1 MPKTPKNESI
11 TPVKPSGIIYQL
23 KITLK
28 AVKPPIWRR
37 LQVKS
42 DITLLALHKTIQKVM
57 GWTDSHLH
65 EFIVKGVSYGDS
77 EDEDALNERRH
88 RLNKLRFEEKE
99 KFFYVYDFGDNW
111 EHVILVEKILSI
123 DSSVKYPVCLA
134 GKRSGPIENCGGPWG
149 YMELLDILGDP
160 NHPEHE
166 EQMEWIEEDFDPEMF
181 DVDEIN
187 GRLRGRRR

>member
-1 MPKTPKNESI
+1 MPKKPKNESAI
-11 TPVKPSGIIYQL
+11 LAKPSGIIYQL

-28 AVKPPIWRR
+28 EVKPPIWRR

-88 RLNKLRFEEKE
+88 RLNKLLLEEKE

-111 EHVILVEKILSI
+111 EHVILLEKILPF
-123 DSSVKYPVCLA
+123 DADARYPVCLT
-134 GKRSGPIENCGGPWG
+134 GKRSGPLEDCGGPWG
-149 YMELLDILGDP
+149 YMELLDVLEDP
-160 NHPEHE
+160 NHPEYE
-166 EQMEWIEEDFDPEMF
+166 ERMEWTGEDFDPEMF
-181 DVDEIN
+181 DIDEIN
-187 GRLRGRRR
+187 GRLRGCRR

>member
-1 MPKTPKNESI
+1 MPKKPKNESVVSAGPG
-11 TPVKPSGIIYQL
+11 TPIYQL

-28 AVKPPIWRR
+28 GVKPPIWRR

-88 RLNKLRFEEKE
+88 HLNKLRLEEKE

-111 EHVILVEKILSI
+111 EHVILVEKILRI
-123 DSSVKYPVCLA
+123 DSSVKYPVCLT
-134 GKRSGPIENCGGPWG
+134 GKRSGPLEDCGGPWG
-149 YMELLDILGDP
+149 YMELLDILEDP
-160 NHPEHE
+160 NHPDYDERI
-166 EQMEWIEEDFDPEMF
+166 EWIGEDFDPEMF
-181 DVDEIN
+181 DIEKIN
-187 GRLRGRRR
+187 RQLKGNRR